1 MTKET
6 TSTRFH
12 LSIAF
17 YGKYKPLH
25 LPSCDIETLSRY
37 LRKKVASDAI
47 IERSIKLIKDFTRQR
62 KAGISIV
69 SACHEGNGF
78 SVTIREG
85 IRDNWLDSLTDE
97 FPEHQEIDYKP

>member
-17 YGKYKPLH
+17 YGNYKPLH
-25 LPSCDIETLSRY
+25 LPTSDIETLKRY
-37 LRKKVASDAI
+37 LREKVANEAI
-47 IERSIKLIKDFTRQR
+47 IERSIKLIKDFTKQ
-62 KAGISIV
+62 KEAGISLV
-69 SACHEGNGF
+69 SACHEGNGLNV
-78 SVTIREG
+78 SIREG

-97 FPEHQEIDYKP
+97 FPEHPEIDYNP

>member
-1 MTKET
+1 MTQET

-17 YGKYKPLH
+17 YGNYKPLH
-25 LPSCDIETLSRY
+25 LPSADIETLRRY
-37 LRKKVASDAI
+37 IRAKVNDQSI
-47 IERSIKLIKDFTRQR
+47 IERALKLISDFTQQR
-62 KAGISIV
+62 KAGIGIV

-78 SVTIREG
+78 SVSIREG

-97 FPEHQEIDYKP
+97 FEEHPQIDYKP